1 MNGVPS
7 TVSLGYHP
15 CHISFEP
22 LCFFLG
28 MFRDSESW
36 KIGSPPPNGLVVP
49 RSCSMCF
56 TSCIPRIVEP
66 RWLKMVPR
74 CSKKLPTSWKMNWTS
89 SWAIC
94 LHHMLPTADFS
105 TSEVFPDLFLK
116 PWNKNRG
123 IEVFHF
129 HLSLIFAMAH
139 FRIYYQM
146 SYVRG
151 MPLCQERPKTSKNM
165 NSIIED
171 FKSLL

>member
-1 MNGVPS
+1 MVYLPYEL
-7 TVSLGYHP
+7 VFHQQYHSVITLVTFRLKP
-15 CHISFEP
+15 CV
-22 LCFFLG
+22 FFLG

-49 RSCSMCF
+49 RSSSMCF
-56 TSCIPRIVEP
+56 TSCIPKNCRQP

-94 LHHMLPTADFS
+94 LHHRLQQ
-105 TSEVFPDLFLK
+105 LK
-116 PWNKNRG
+116 PWNKNRF
-123 IEVFHF
+123 EVSHI
-129 HLSLIFAMAH
+129 SPIVNFAMAH

-146 SYVRG
+146 FYVRS
-151 MPLCQERPKTSKNM
+151 MPLCQERPKTWV
-165 NSIIED
+165 IED